1 MQPLA
6 ITAEGAFQRR
16 LEEWPSEGL
25 QMAASARHSQWVRAK
40 IRRALPT
47 QNPLAF
53 PAVPL
58 TVVGLAAFDSKDP
71 VELLQQ
77 DHEGKFVLEGQGA

>member
-1 MQPLA
+1 
-6 ITAEGAFQRR
+6 
-16 LEEWPSEGL
+16 
-25 QMAASARHSQWVRAK
+25 MAASARHSHWVRAK

-47 QNPLAF
+47 QNPIAF

-58 TVVGLAAFDSKDP
+58 TVVGLTAFDGIDP
-71 VELLQQ
+71 VKLLQQ